1 VIAYARPSYSAHP
14 RRLSQVAAANNNNG
28 SVMGVVDT
36 KAIIFLVMGIGLG
49 VGLYAILQGIPARD

>member
-1 VIAYARPSYSAHP
+1 
-14 RRLSQVAAANNNNG
+14 VAAANNNNG